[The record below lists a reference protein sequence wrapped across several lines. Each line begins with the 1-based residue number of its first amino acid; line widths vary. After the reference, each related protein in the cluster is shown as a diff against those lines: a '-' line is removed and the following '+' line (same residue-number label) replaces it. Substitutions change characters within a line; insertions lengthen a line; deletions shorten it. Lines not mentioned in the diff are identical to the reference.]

1 VWDPEGGHCSPSS
14 AAAAPRRGS
23 FSTPHTPQYPLNN
36 PSYPLN
42 NPLKTPSIPPHS
54 PSIPLQ
60 YPLDTPPYRLN
71 TPFIPHTPQYLTPPG
86 PTVRSRGSACRCPVA
101 ATTAP
106 PRRRRSTA
114 STPKGLPDLLATDI
128 GCQFAWHLVLVSTQ
142 LPFGHSCG
150 GYVCALNPK

>member
-1 VWDPEGGHCSPSS
+1 MWDPEGGHCSPSS

-23 FSTPHTPQYPLNN
+23 FSTPHTPQY
-36 PSYPLN
+36 
-42 NPLKTPSIPPHS
+42 
-54 PSIPLQ
+54 
-60 YPLDTPPYRLN
+60 
-71 TPFIPHTPQYLTPPG
+71 LTPPG
-86 PTVRSRGSACRCPVA
+86 PTVRSRGSACRCPVG